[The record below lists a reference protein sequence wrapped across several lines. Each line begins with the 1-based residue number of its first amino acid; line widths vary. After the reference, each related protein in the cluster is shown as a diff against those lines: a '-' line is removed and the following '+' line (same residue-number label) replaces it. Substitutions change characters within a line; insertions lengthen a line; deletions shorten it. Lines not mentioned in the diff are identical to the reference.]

1 MPGATTM
8 SWARRHPIAVI
19 SVVTTMAVVSG
30 TAAWAVTYDHRSSQ
44 TLLPGTVVGGVPVA
58 GLHKAQAVGA
68 VRASVEAPL
77 HRAIHVHTDSFDAD
91 TTAWDLGLQVDVP
104 SAVSGAM
111 GHSHSGNLFQR
122 VWRRIFGHPS
132 HSVAVTPKWG
142 SGTASAILDQA
153 AKAVHQEP
161 RNAKIDTSTGFV
173 SIVAP
178 KTGRELDVERSR
190 TALLEAARAGKST
203 VDFVS
208 TPVEP
213 KVGADAVSKVILV
226 RTGENKLYLYEN
238 GQITK
243 TYQVATGQAIFP
255 TPTGTWHVV
264 NKLVNPTWTNP
275 GSSWSGGMPATIG
288 PGPGNPLGDHALALD
303 APGILIH
310 ATSDDA
316 SIGYSAS
323 HGCIRMHAEDEKDLF
338 GRVNAGTIVAI
349 VNGGAPTPRP
359 GATPAPATPDQ
370 NATVN
375 Y

>member
-1 MPGATTM
+1 M
-8 SWARRHPIAVI
+8 SWARRHPIVIVSAV
-19 SVVTTMAVVSG
+19 TAMAVVSG
-30 TAAWAVTYDHRSSQ
+30 TTAWAVTYDHRSAQ
-44 TLLPGTVVGGVPVA
+44 TMLPGTVVGGVPVA
-58 GLHKAQAVGA
+58 GLHEAQAVDA

-77 HRAIHVHTDSFDAD
+77 HRTIHVQADSFQAD
-91 TTAWDLGLQVDVP
+91 TTAWDLGLKVDVP
-104 SAVSGAM
+104 AAVSGAM

-122 VWRRIFGHPS
+122 VWRRVFGHPS
-132 HSVAVTPKWG
+132 NAVTVTPKWS
-142 SGTASAILDQA
+142 SGNASAIIDQA
-153 AKAVHQEP
+153 TQAVREEP
-161 RNAKIDTSTGFV
+161 RNAKVDTSTGFV
-173 SIVAP
+173 TIVAP
-178 KTGRELDVERSR
+178 KTGRQLDVDKSR
-190 TALLEAARAGKST
+190 EALLDAARTGRST
-203 VDFVS
+203 VQFAT

-213 KVGADAVSKVILV
+213 KVGADAVAKVILV

-243 TYQVATGQAIFP
+243 TYPVATGQAVYP

-275 GSSWSGGMPATIG
+275 NSSWSGGMPATIG

-310 ATSDDA
+310 ASPDDA

-323 HGCIRMHAEDEKDLF
+323 HGCIRMHADDERDLF
-338 GRVNAGTIVAI
+338 GRVGAGTMVAI
-349 VNGGAPTPRP
+349 VNGGPPTPRP
-359 GATPAPATPDQ
+359 GTTPAPATPDQ